1 MTPAPAAD
9 FGTHINGHIID
20 CAFTVAFNPKYDQLL
35 EAVKAAT
42 NTGDPKQSTAFVCW
56 MHSHSAWQSGE
67 DCGVCAGACCQRPAQ
82 GGSAVQNTFCH
93 LGPDLS
99 GPLAGPKAACWRPTC

>member
-1 MTPAPAAD
+1 MQTRLGPCRQGCCQHVNFSCFCFGAGSQELTLTPAAD

-42 NTGDPKQSTAFVCW
+42 NTGDPKQSC
-56 MHSHSAWQSGE
+56 S
-67 DCGVCAGACCQRPAQ
+67 
-82 GGSAVQNTFCH
+82 
-93 LGPDLS
+93 L
-99 GPLAGPKAACWRPTC
+99 PKS